1 MHCPECNTYYADMLS
16 HCPNCGAPAPSRKD
30 TKKKEK
36 TKEEI
41 PTGKPVEEH
50 PQLGRKM
57 MAFIITGI
65 LVLVAFFT
73 FQYMVHRND
82 PDYFRTLID
91 PDTTLADRD
100 EVHFEK
106 APIDTAAAAREEA
119 EAKRAAENM
128 YNSIRRQAESE
139 ETTEN
144 ANSETSTETENAS
157 QSETPAPTTE
167 AAPTAPTPKVEAI
180 E

>member
-1 MHCPECNTYYADMLS
+1 MQCPECNTYYADMLS
-16 HCPNCGAPAPSRKD
+16 HCPNCGAPAPSRKE
-30 TKKKEK
+30 TKKKEG
-36 TKEEI
+36 TEV

-73 FQYMVHRND
+73 FQYIAHRND

-106 APIDTAAAAREEA
+106 APIDTAAAAKEEA

-139 ETTEN
+139 EAKEE
-144 ANSETSTETENAS
+144 ASSETTTETENAS
-157 QSETPAPTTE
+157 QSEAPAPAAE
-167 AAPTAPTPKVEAI
+167 AAPATPAPKVEAI